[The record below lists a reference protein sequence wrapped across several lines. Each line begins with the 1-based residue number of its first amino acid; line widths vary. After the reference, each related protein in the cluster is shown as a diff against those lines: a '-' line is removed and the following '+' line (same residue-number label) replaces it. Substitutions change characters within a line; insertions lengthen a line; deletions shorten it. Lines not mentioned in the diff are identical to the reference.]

1 MTGIIGVDTSA
12 SLAGASL
19 AEASAGSGTL
29 VDWFVTGV
37 FLVLAGAMILTTARL
52 LWGPTLPDRVV
63 ALDLLAYFVAGA
75 IAAYAIA
82 TGRPVLVD
90 VAVVLALILFV
101 GTAAFALY
109 VARRGR
115 P

>member
-1 MTGIIGVDTSA
+1 M
-12 SLAGASL
+12 
-19 AEASAGSGTL
+19 
-29 VDWFVTGV
+29 
-37 FLVLAGAMILTTARL
+37 
-52 LWGPTLPDRVV
+52 V

-82 TGRPVLVD
+82 TDRPVLVD